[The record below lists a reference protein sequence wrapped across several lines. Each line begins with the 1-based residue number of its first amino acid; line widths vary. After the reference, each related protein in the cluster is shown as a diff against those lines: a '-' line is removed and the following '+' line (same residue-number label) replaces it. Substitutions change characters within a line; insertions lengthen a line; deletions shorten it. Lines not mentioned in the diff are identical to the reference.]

1 MTIPPNLNVM
11 ALDMEYNQPSRS
23 IIQIGV
29 VVGNIKTGNVL
40 LCKNWLIHTSEPI
53 APFIE
58 KLCKITNADLDQEG
72 IALPEAYTD
81 IVNIHH
87 HYQCFRNAITWGGG
101 DSIDLRYAL
110 GLDEEQFIFGR
121 RWIDAKTLF
130 VARQMVKQQ
139 SAQAGL
145 AKAMTKLGL
154 TFKGTKHNAE
164 DDAYNT
170 FVIYHKLI
178 NEFK

>member
-1 MTIPPNLNVM
+1 MTIQPNLNVM

-29 VVGNIKTGNVL
+29 VVGNIHTGMVL

-53 APFIE
+53 SPFIE
-58 KLCKITNADLDQEG
+58 KLTKITNADLDREG
-72 IALPEAYTD
+72 VTLQEAYEE
-81 IVNIHH
+81 IKVLHN
-87 HYQCFRNAITWGGG
+87 HYLCYRNPITWGGG

-110 GLDEEQFIFGR
+110 NLDEEQFIFGR
-121 RWIDAKTLF
+121 RWLDAKTLF
-130 VARQMVKQQ
+130 VARQMAKQLPL
-139 SAQAGL
+139 QAGL
-145 AKAMTKLGL
+145 AKAMSRLGL

-164 DDAYNT
+164 DDAHNT

>member
-1 MTIPPNLNVM
+1 VTNLM
-11 ALDMEYNQPSRS
+11 ALDMEYNQPSKS

-29 VVGNIKTGNVL
+29 VIGNINSGAVFK
-40 LCKNWLIHTSEPI
+40 KSSWLVHTCEPI
-53 APFIE
+53 TPFIE
-58 KLCKITNADLDQEG
+58 KLTGISNYDLDQHGLSLQE
-72 IALPEAYTD
+72 
-81 IVNIHH
+81 V
-87 HYQCFRNAITWGGG
+87 YQNLCILHKECFCFRNPVTWGGG
-101 DSIDLRYAL
+101 DSEDLRHAL
-110 GLDEEQFIFGR
+110 HLDEDQFIFGR

-130 VARQMVKQQ
+130 ISRQIMKKLPT
-139 SAQAGL
+139 QAGL